1 MKYRVIVSETQYYE
15 LYVEAE
21 DKDEAED
28 IALEEY
34 GCNGTI
40 FSTFADV
47 THIERK
53 EV

>member
-1 MKYRVIVSETQYYE
+1 MKYRVIVSEVQHYE
-15 LYVEAE
+15 LFVEAE
-21 DKDEAED
+21 DQDEAEE

-40 FSTFADV
+40 FSTFADIA
-47 THIERK
+47 HIERK